1 MPPKPPYA
9 HTEMSAFLTQRLLEL
24 RPRKSQAQIADEAGF
39 VNPNILS
46 MLKVGKSK
54 LPLDRVPALAAALDV
69 DPSWL
74 FRMAVAQSNYK
85 TTQTVIDDIFGTLV
99 SRNEVAWLE

>member
-1 MPPKPPYA
+1 MAIDGLA
-9 HTEMSAFLTQRLLEL
+9 HSGWRSHRTHT
-24 RPRKSQAQIADEAGF
+24 
-39 VNPNILS
+39 
-46 MLKVGKSK
+46 
-54 LPLDRVPALAAALDV
+54 ALDV